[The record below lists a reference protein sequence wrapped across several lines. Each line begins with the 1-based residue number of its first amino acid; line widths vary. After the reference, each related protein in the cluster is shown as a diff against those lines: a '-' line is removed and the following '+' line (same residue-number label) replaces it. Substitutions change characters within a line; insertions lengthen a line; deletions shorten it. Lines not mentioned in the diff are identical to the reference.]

1 VKRLVVCIGAAAVVA
16 LLAAPAS
23 AHIAIDP
30 SSAPRGA
37 EAVTLAFNVPN
48 EKDNATTNKVEIV
61 MPEDHPLSLV
71 AAEPVP
77 GWTISTQTKKLDT
90 PIKGEG
96 GDITDVVSRVI
107 YSGGT
112 IGEGQFQQFLLRV
125 GPLPD
130 SGNELEFKALQTYSD
145 GTTVRWIESTPPGGA
160 EPENPAPT
168 LTLTAAADDHGGTT
182 ASTTAASSG
191 DNASASTSSS
201 NNGASGRSWAALII
215 GIAGMALAIGAIV
228 YVLRGPGSKAKTAPG
243 A

>member
-1 VKRLVVCIGAAAVVA
+1 MKRLVVCIGAAAVVA
-16 LLAAPAS
+16 LLAAPAG
-23 AHIAIDP
+23 AHVAIDP

-90 PIKGEG
+90 PIKGEE

-107 YSGGT
+107 YSGGN

-168 LTLTAAADDHGGTT
+168 LTLTAAADDHGGAT
-182 ASTTAASSG
+182 ASTAAGSSG
-191 DNASASTSSS
+191 ASASASTSSS
-201 NNGASGRSWAALII
+201 DNGASGRSWAALII

-228 YVLRGPGSKAKTAPG
+228 YALRGPGSKAKAAPS